1 VIFEFLDIP
10 GLFNKVIKFIF
21 PFRCSTCNNLT
32 DTGEGIC
39 SSCWPKFNFI
49 NKPYCFICC
58 KKFEVDFSEVNICA
72 ACVIARPKIDMIRTL
87 LEFSPATKKLVHNFK
102 YHDKTSLAKL
112 FAKLINNRFSE
123 DLKDID
129 IITPVPMHKLKRIF
143 RGYNPPQILAWEL
156 SKKLAKPFLPNLLI
170 KKKITKN
177 QVGLTKKERTK
188 NILDS
193 FELNKNF
200 NIQDKVI
207 LLVDDVITTGATTTE
222 CTKILKR
229 GKAGSVKLV
238 TIARV

>member
-1 VIFEFLDIP
+1 
-10 GLFNKVIKFIF
+10 
-21 PFRCSTCNNLT
+21 
-32 DTGEGIC
+32 
-39 SSCWPKFNFI
+39 
-49 NKPYCFICC
+49 
-58 KKFEVDFSEVNICA
+58 VDFSEVNICA

-87 LEFSPATKKLVHNFK
+87 LEFSPETKKLVHNFK

-129 IITPVPMHKLKRIF
+129 VITPVPMHKLKRIF
-143 RGYNPPQILAWEL
+143 RGYNPPQILAQEL

-170 KKKITKN
+170 KKRLTKN
-177 QVGLTKKERTK
+177 QVGLAKKGRTK